1 MFGRQTT
8 TAITAMIRL
17 AEARAAQAGRLSAV
31 QIAES
36 EGLQPPSVAKVLTAL
51 AGAGLIKGSPGPGGG
66 FLLVREPAQVSLA
79 DIQRV
84 FEQDAALPLDGDALP
99 DSVQHRVQ
107 RVREALEDLLQRTTL
122 DELAREKPQNQAA
135 NGRNRAR
142 VH

>member
-17 AEARAAQAGRLSAV
+17 AEARVAQAGRLSAV

-84 FEQDAALPLDGDALP
+84 FEQDTSLPLDADALP